1 MFCIDPAHRPTSMP
15 RQSLK
20 YRQASEVGPR
30 GSGVDPSL
38 RGSDNGTVIQS

>member
-20 YRQASEVGPR
+20 YRQASEFGPR
-30 GSGVDPSL
+30 GSGVAPSL
-38 RGSDNGTVIQS
+38 RESNDGTVIPS